1 MQPGTD
7 VLWLWP
13 AFIYMYSISDDGVS
27 PSLTVIHLISD
38 DWSNCSARLSLFS
51 LLDRLLPWWMRAWF
65 DRVCLCVCVGV
76 SFEILVCVYPW
87 HRESICAC
95 SVCTLCVCVCVS
107 VWWRSVS
114 PVWSLCSLGSL
125 SSDTLCSQA
134 TPLVAHWT
142 FRETPDCKKSK
153 RSFYWAARRRHTAR
167 SAPLKAFKL
176 ILVSLTAFL
185 FFFFFSAHSLPAHIL
200 GFFPLSLCVFFQ
212 ASDSWIPANC
222 GLGPRTWLIGPF
234 LPTQQVQ

>member
-1 MQPGTD
+1 MWQIKLGLFLLLLCMLIYLQRSIVHPVFTFPRTQLDIYHLSYNTLKGSVHPNYKDTFSLTSCGISPRRSTSRGKILTRETFMQPGTD

-107 VWWRSVS
+107 VLVRCIC
-114 PVWSLCSLGSL
+114 WS
-125 SSDTLCSQA
+125 
-134 TPLVAHWT
+134 
-142 FRETPDCKKSK
+142 
-153 RSFYWAARRRHTAR
+153 
-167 SAPLKAFKL
+167 
-176 ILVSLTAFL
+176 
-185 FFFFFSAHSLPAHIL
+185 
-200 GFFPLSLCVFFQ
+200 
-212 ASDSWIPANC
+212 
-222 GLGPRTWLIGPF
+222 
-234 LPTQQVQ
+234 